1 MTFGWRIDDNVAM
14 KPLEKTARY
23 LARNVAG
30 LRKTK
35 GWSQQ
40 QLARAAGVPRT
51 TLTHVESGS
60 ANPSLSNLV
69 KISSALQVGIEELLS
84 RPRSDSRLIPAD
96 EVPVDRKKGG
106 AVRLFRLLPD
116 PIQGLEI
123 DRLEL
128 EAGASMVGTPHVLG
142 TKEYLTPIQG
152 SVEVIVAGE
161 SFLARKG
168 SVLAF
173 PGEQAHSY
181 RNPGEST
188 AKAISV
194 VVPVPYGV

>member
-1 MTFGWRIDDNVAM
+1 M
-14 KPLEKTARY
+14 KPLEKAAQY

-35 GWSQQ
+35 GWSQE
-40 QLARAAGVPRT
+40 QLARSAGIPRT

-60 ANPSLSNLV
+60 SNPSLANLV

-84 RPRSDSRLIPAD
+84 RPRSDSRLVPANA
-96 EVPVDRKKGG
+96 VPVNTKHGG
-106 AVRLFRLLPD
+106 DIRLYRLLPD

-128 EAGASMVGTPHVLG
+128 EPGAHFSGTPHVLG
-142 TKEYLTPIQG
+142 TKEYLTTIQG
-152 SVEVIVAGE
+152 SVQVMVAGE
-161 SFLARKG
+161 TFLTRKG
-168 SVLAF
+168 GVLAF
-173 PGEQAHSY
+173 PGDQAHSY
-181 RNPGEST
+181 RNPGDSV